1 MAVSVQFGG
10 SSLVPAPM
18 VSVNKEYTEGGDGS
32 LLGSS
37 FTITLNGVIVKPLDG
52 TESDSSNLGDIL
64 AAQKSIRNTFS
75 QTMGTSTTTGGGKTL
90 SISHSGDT
98 TQYVGCHVQSVDFD
112 GGGPREVSLNQLG
125 FYTVVLNCTDYTA
138 DNDTF
143 TYNIQDASESW
154 DMEYAE
160 DIKDAVV
167 NATGSSVTVK
177 TAYRVSHTVSAT
189 GKPKYASAST
199 LDTNG
204 LAWQQAREYV
214 LNILVLQGVNNSSLA
229 DGALTTTTL
238 DIPSGLN
245 NRNHVRSQSVDEKAG
260 TFSVTE
266 TFLLYDSGT
275 PANATEEIDV
285 SASTRP
291 SENGRTNVTISGT
304 ITGLRS
310 GLTNTDDSYGNALS
324 HFATIDSADSANFKS
339 RADNL
344 SGTSATLNPIPL
356 SKSISKNAVAGTVT
370 YSLEFDDRP
379 VNCFTDALSDSV
391 VISDTHPGYL
401 FGSTPAIGRGIKG
414 PVLQWLGCGTESKR
428 SLTIE
433 VVWPQETSYCNP
445 AGSLPSLNASRA
457 SEIQTVISNSQPS
470 AASGKI
476 FHGPPRESW
485 DPKNGRYTLE
495 IEWTYEYSSLAIFT
509 PQLT

>member
-167 NATGSSVTVK
+167 NTTGSSVTVK

-285 SASTRP
+285 SASTRS
-291 SENGRTNVTISGT
+291 SENGRTNATIRGT

-310 GLTNTDDSYGNALS
+310 GLTNTEDY
-324 HFATIDSADSANFKS
+324 
-339 RADNL
+339 
-344 SGTSATLNPIPL
+344 
-356 SKSISKNAVAGTVT
+356 
-370 YSLEFDDRP
+370 
-379 VNCFTDALSDSV
+379 
-391 VISDTHPGYL
+391 
-401 FGSTPAIGRGIKG
+401 
-414 PVLQWLGCGTESKR
+414 
-428 SLTIE
+428 
-433 VVWPQETSYCNP
+433 
-445 AGSLPSLNASRA
+445 
-457 SEIQTVISNSQPS
+457 
-470 AASGKI
+470 
-476 FHGPPRESW
+476 
-485 DPKNGRYTLE
+485 
-495 IEWTYEYSSLAIFT
+495 
-509 PQLT
+509 